1 MGEKKVDIAIIGA
14 GMVGCSLAV
23 ALRNSGYTIAL
34 VDAQTPDSLLRTLP
48 ESDSVATFE
57 PRVSAL
63 TFASRD
69 LLKDCGAWDLIS
81 AKKKLPYQKMHVW
94 DENGTA
100 AIDFDAAEL
109 YQNELGYIVENQSI
123 VSALHQCLEGQK
135 NVDTFFGQALAKITN
150 IEKDGA
156 TIHRLQLSD
165 GGTLECSLLVAADG
179 ANSRVRNWLNVSTR
193 EWDYQHHAIVA
204 TIKTEKAHQHTA
216 WQRFSESGPVA
227 FLPLQDINESGS
239 FCSIVWSQ
247 TPERATELM
256 SLNDEDFCAALAR
269 ETEHILG
276 AVVEVSKRYS
286 IPLRQRHAKD
296 YTKPGLVLI
305 GDAAHTIHPLA
316 GQGVN
321 LGFKDVS
328 TLSKL
333 INDAGLKEL
342 APNSELYLKRFQRE
356 RQGDNLLMMGAME
369 GFKRL
374 FASSDPLVR
383 LLRNT
388 GLDFVNKQG
397 FIKQQL
403 AKHAMGLPL
412 V

>member
-1 MGEKKVDIAIIGA
+1 
-14 GMVGCSLAV
+14 
-23 ALRNSGYTIAL
+23 
-34 VDAQTPDSLLRTLP
+34 
-48 ESDSVATFE
+48 
-57 PRVSAL
+57 
-63 TFASRD
+63 
-69 LLKDCGAWDLIS
+69 
-81 AKKKLPYQKMHVW
+81 MHVW

-100 AIDFDAAEL
+100 AIDFDSAEL
-109 YQNELGYIVENQSI
+109 YQDELGYIVENQSI
-123 VSALHQCLEGQK
+123 VSALHQALEGQE
-135 NVDTFFGQALAKITN
+135 NVSPFYGGTVSKITPLAGPGN
-150 IEKDGA
+150 I
-156 TIHRLQLSD
+156 HSVQLS
-165 GGTLECSLLVAADG
+165 GGDTIECSLLVAADG
-179 ANSRVRNWLNVSTR
+179 ANSRVRNWLNVATR
-193 EWDYQHHAIVA
+193 EWDYQHNAIVA
-204 TIKTEKAHQHTA
+204 TIKTETPHQYTA
-216 WQRFSESGPVA
+216 WQRFSESGPIA
-227 FLPLQDINESGS
+227 FLPLQDVNESGL

-256 SLNDEDFCAALAR
+256 SLNEDDFCKALAR

-276 AVVEVSKRYS
+276 AVVDVSKRYS

-321 LGFKDVS
+321 LGFKDVN

-333 INDAGLKEL
+333 LNEAGLKEL
-342 APNSELYLKRFQRE
+342 APDSELYLKRFQRE

-374 FASSDPLVR
+374 FASPDPLVR

-412 V
+412 A